1 MTSDI
6 NKDIV
11 EHIKNHPLQ
20 SSKEIYDSLG
30 LEMGYATIKRALTQ
44 LLSEKL
50 IATKGKGKGTKYLVS
65 STYELLYPVDVEN
78 YFKKE
83 QDERQIKDS
92 FNLSLITDILRAAN
106 LFTGGEQALLQSLHT
121 KFKKNIAGLSTT
133 EYGKEMERLAIDLS
147 WKSSQIE
154 GNTYTL
160 LETERLLK
168 EKETAEGKPKDDSTM
183 LLNHKDA
190 LNFIIANPDYVVPL
204 TVHGIEDIHSLLI
217 KDLGVDRNIRQRRV
231 GISGTNYKPL
241 DNEHQ
246 IRDALNDMCELING
260 KEDVFEKSLLALVSL
275 SYIQAFV
282 DGNKRTARI
291 VSNAILIAHSYCPI
305 SFRTIDSIEYKKAML
320 IFYEQNNISAFK
332 EIFISQYEFA
342 VNTYF

>member
-168 EKETAEGKPKDDSTM
+168 EKETALEIWILHRHTTLCTTRREAPLA
-183 LLNHKDA
+183 LLLVSKCR
-190 LNFIIANPDYVVPL
+190 NFSRDKASNEV
-204 TVHGIEDIHSLLI
+204 
-217 KDLGVDRNIRQRRV
+217 GVDVDVPFVQ
-231 GISGTNYKPL
+231 
-241 DNEHQ
+241 
-246 IRDALNDMCELING
+246 ELST
-260 KEDVFEKSLLALVSL
+260 FSS
-275 SYIQAFV
+275 
-282 DGNKRTARI
+282 
-291 VSNAILIAHSYCPI
+291 
-305 SFRTIDSIEYKKAML
+305 
-320 IFYEQNNISAFK
+320 
-332 EIFISQYEFA
+332 
-342 VNTYF
+342 